1 MTDMPRIPPQSLEA
15 EQAVL
20 GGLMLSPAAL
30 DRIADI
36 LTEADFYRRDHR
48 LIYSAICRLS
58 LEGSPVDAVTLGE
71 ALESE
76 GLSEQIGGTGYLI
89 ELASTTPSAAN
100 IRAYAE
106 IVRDKAMLRRLIEVG
121 TEMVNRGFDPDGD
134 TATAIVDWAV
144 GDLMALSK
152 AEQSCEFTLRQ
163 AIKLAWDDAQVAY
176 EAEGR
181 LRGITTGYAKVD
193 NRLGGWHAGDLVFI
207 GARPSVGKTA
217 LMVNLALNAAKA
229 GHSCGI
235 ISGEQSAMQLG
246 QRSLSVDSRVP
257 AEVMRNG
264 RFEDEHWPKLSNAMA
279 RLVEQRIRILDRS
292 APALDEI
299 VRVARKWKREHG
311 LSILFVDYLQRIRF
325 KGAQNRIEEVSEVAR
340 ALKTLA
346 RDLEIPVVCLAQVKA
361 EVDRRPDKRPGLGDI
376 ANSDEAT
383 READQI
389 AFLYRD
395 EVYNPESQVRG
406 MAELNFEK
414 NRHGPTGQ
422 FLLHFDGKTM
432 LFSDYDDY

>member
-1 MTDMPRIPPQSLEA
+1 
-15 EQAVL
+15 
-20 GGLMLSPAAL
+20 
-30 DRIADI
+30 
-36 LTEADFYRRDHR
+36 
-48 LIYSAICRLS
+48 
-58 LEGSPVDAVTLGE
+58 
-71 ALESE
+71 
-76 GLSEQIGGTGYLI
+76 
-89 ELASTTPSAAN
+89 
-100 IRAYAE
+100 
-106 IVRDKAMLRRLIEVG
+106 
-121 TEMVNRGFDPDGD
+121 
-134 TATAIVDWAV
+134 IVDWAV
-144 GDLMALSK
+144 GDLMALSQ
-152 AEQSCEFTLRQ
+152 AEPSCEFTLRQ

-176 EAEGR
+176 EADGR
-181 LRGITTGYAKVD
+181 LRGIPTGYAKVD

-217 LMVNLALNAAKA
+217 LMVNLALNAGKA

-264 RFEDEHWPKLSNAMA
+264 RFEDEHWPKLSNSMA

-340 ALKTLA
+340 GLKTLA
-346 RDLEIPVVCLAQVKA
+346 RDLEIPVVCLPQVKA

-395 EVYNPESQVRG
+395 EVYNPESQDRG
-406 MAELNFEK
+406 LAELNFEK

-422 FLLHFDGKTM
+422 FRLRFDGK
-432 LFSDYDDY
+432 